1 MVSASKVVVVS
12 GGSVVV
18 VVVAGVV
25 DVVVVVVV
33 VVVVGLVVVLSV
45 VVDRAT
51 ILAPKMGLEVVVYGA
66 SSVEVTVR
74 VTSIAE
80 AVLTLV

>member
-33 VVVVGLVVVLSV
+33 VVVLSV

-74 VTSIAE
+74 VTSMAE